1 LKEADDDLSLGH
13 LGLTVKAYCQ
23 IANDYINNNTQKD
36 RDTSDCISHKSLEEK
51 PAEENLTTV
60 FDTASIDAANR
71 SMTHITSKTPATTTE
86 IPPTSNTVITASPD
100 VTTASIMNTTH
111 NNTLSAAAE
120 AKTKRMEMR
129 KNLPRFGHIEVSS
142 VAFIVYVLLDV
153 FYVGHLD
160 KSSLYETLFH
170 CNLLSK
176 HHHHQVGDVT
186 NIYDFPDT
194 YIPINLDPCVNTS
207 TIPDV
212 DVCTNEEYS
221 PIQAAEKIFFGYYKV
236 DYCRSVH
243 AYRGGKNDIPDDM
256 FNNLIGPAYF
266 SSRLENPLK
275 IIQSIFEENEIWDE
289 YLEKKNVFLESE
301 IFTEFYFRRV
311 MGMFMSN
318 TLTIRIEGGNMDG
331 MANNGCGLFKIYSN
345 LNHSCCCN
353 TVNQG
358 GNIAEVSLYATENIL
373 EGTEITTSY
382 LRQHVLENCN
392 RKIRNKG
399 LLQYMFICDCFKCV
413 EELKENKKIKELKRI
428 DMVDEVDSNSD
439 DDDY

>member
-1 LKEADDDLSLGH
+1 
-13 LGLTVKAYCQ
+13 
-23 IANDYINNNTQKD
+23 
-36 RDTSDCISHKSLEEK
+36 
-51 PAEENLTTV
+51 
-60 FDTASIDAANR
+60 
-71 SMTHITSKTPATTTE
+71 MTHITSKTPATTTE
-86 IPPTSNTVITASPD
+86 IPSTSNTVITASPD

-129 KNLPRFGHIEVSS
+129 KNLPRFGNIE
-142 VAFIVYVLLDV
+142 
-153 FYVGHLD
+153 
-160 KSSLYETLFH
+160 
-170 CNLLSK
+170 
-176 HHHHQVGDVT
+176 VGDVT
-186 NIYDFPDT
+186 NIYDFPDAST
-194 YIPINLDPCVNTS
+194 PVNLDPCVNTS

-212 DVCTNEEYS
+212 GVCTNEEYS
-221 PIQAAEKIFFGYYKV
+221 PIQAAEKIFNGYYKV

-243 AYRGGKNDIPDDM
+243 AYRGGNNDIPDDM

-275 IIQSIFEENEIWDE
+275 IMKLIFEENIIWDAN
-289 YLEKKNVFLESE
+289 LEKKNVFLDSE

-318 TLTIRIEGGNMDG
+318 TLTIRIDGGDNMEGG
-331 MANNGCGLFKIYSN
+331 ANNGCGLFKIYSN

-382 LRQHVLENCN
+382 LRQHVLEYCN

-428 DMVDEVDSNSD
+428 DKVDEVDSDSD